1 MYLRAFP
8 NDFSIWQAAIEIAT
22 IIIAIASISVALIA
36 ADQAQRA
43 NQIAVDT
50 YKHTEEKDSND
61 LKFAQANMI
70 STWLVSDANGELLVS
85 NDSKTVD
92 VIVNNDSKQPI
103 YNVVLTTGTYQGAG
117 QPFLKGNEFTSS
129 IGTVP
134 PGRYKTRVPYPG
146 SGMHIRIESAIT
158 FTDVRGLSW
167 LREMPQVF
175 FVRSMT
181 PIKHWGLNSHQVIGS
196 RLQKLNNLWA
206 NQPFRSSPW
215 GWCMYCSTQA
225 MLVFGN

>member
-1 MYLRAFP
+1 MTGERLPQHGLLRHHDLP
-8 NDFSIWQAAIEIAT
+8 DLRQTRPQSRHHHLTITHHKQRIA

-158 FTDVRGLSW
+158 FTDV
-167 LREMPQVF
+167 
-175 FVRSMT
+175 
-181 PIKHWGLNSHQVIGS
+181 
-196 RLQKLNNLWA
+196 
-206 NQPFRSSPW
+206 
-215 GWCMYCSTQA
+215 
-225 MLVFGN
+225 

>member
-43 NQIAVDT
+43 NQIAVYT

-117 QPFLKGNEFTSS
+117 Q
-129 IGTVP
+129 
-134 PGRYKTRVPYPG
+134 G
-146 SGMHIRIESAIT
+146 SARKVAHFG
-158 FTDVRGLSW
+158 SW
-167 LREMPQVF
+167 P
-175 FVRSMT
+175 SMA
-181 PIKHWGLNSHQVIGS
+181 
-196 RLQKLNNLWA
+196 R
-206 NQPFRSSPW
+206 
-215 GWCMYCSTQA
+215 
-225 MLVFGN
+225 

>member
-61 LKFAQANMI
+61 LKLAQANMI

-146 SGMHIRIESAIT
+146 SGMHIIIESAIT

-167 LREMPQVF
+167 LRDATGVLREIDDAYKALGV
-175 FVRSMT
+175 
-181 PIKHWGLNSHQVIGS
+181 
-196 RLQKLNNLWA
+196 KLPPSNWQSL
-206 NQPFRSSPW
+206 
-215 GWCMYCSTQA
+215 TKTE
-225 MLVFGN
+225 